1 MPQLDATHVQVN
13 DCTVVWDAITRPEV
27 NDGGNTR
34 WGLKVV
40 IHPNNPDLA
49 LIQQLAN
56 SELQNSEFKGVLPN
70 GGIMPICTAAATE
83 FNGLFTGFAVV
94 NASTF
99 KMPNVHEEGGAI
111 MQPMQYGN
119 LLYSGQSV
127 NIIVNASAY
136 NNKSKG
142 VALRLDGFQINA
154 SRNAERLAF
163 GGGGYDT
170 SAAFGA
176 GAAQQPA
183 NNGQQGGGFQQNAAP
198 QQGGGFQQNAAPQQG
213 GGFQQNAAPQQGGG
227 FQQNAAPQQ
236 GGGFQQNAAPQ
247 QGGGFQQNAAP
258 QQGGGFQQNAAPQ
271 QGGGF
276 QQNAAPQ
283 QSTNFLPGQQ

>member
-13 DCTVVWDAITRPEV
+13 DCTIVWDAITRPEV

-70 GGIMPICTAAATE
+70 GGIMPIGTAAATE
-83 FNGLFTGFAVV
+83 FNGLFTGYAVV

-99 KMPNVHEEGGAI
+99 KMPNVHGESGVI

-142 VALRLDGFQINA
+142 VALRLDGFQINE

-170 SAAFGA
+170 NQAFG
-176 GAAQQPA
+176 
-183 NNGQQGGGFQQNAAP
+183 GQQQGGFQQQAPQGQPQQGGFQQNAAQGQP
-198 QQGGGFQQNAAPQQG
+198 QQGGFQQQAPQGQ
-213 GGFQQNAAPQQGGG
+213 PQQ
-227 FQQNAAPQQ
+227 
-236 GGGFQQNAAPQ
+236 
-247 QGGGFQQNAAP
+247 
-258 QQGGGFQQNAAPQ
+258 
-271 QGGGF
+271 GGF

-283 QSTNFLPGQQ
+283 QSTDFLPQQ

>member
-13 DCTVVWDAITRPEV
+13 DCIVVWDAITRPEV

-70 GGIMPICTAAATE
+70 GGIMPIGTAAATE
-83 FNGLFTGFAVV
+83 FNGLFTGYAVV
-94 NASTF
+94 SASTF

-170 SAAFGA
+170 SQAFGA
-176 GAAQQPA
+176 GGGQQQNNGGFQQPA
-183 NNGQQGGGFQQNAAP
+183 NNNGQQQNNGG
-198 QQGGGFQQNAAPQQG
+198 
-213 GGFQQNAAPQQGGG
+213 
-227 FQQNAAPQQ
+227 
-236 GGGFQQNAAPQ
+236 
-247 QGGGFQQNAAP
+247 
-258 QQGGGFQQNAAPQ
+258 
-271 QGGGF
+271 
-276 QQNAAPQ
+276 PQ
-283 QSTNFLPGQQ
+283 QSTNFLPQQ